1 MIPHC
6 PGKDL
11 LLITKMLSKW
21 SPQVV
26 HRFVFQSLVTI
37 CMIKPCKEPSFK
49 AHVSKTKDF
58 EKYLNQMADNYQGN
72 HMLVPMG
79 CDFTFANARLNFE
92 NMDRL
97 IQYFNE
103 HNTANITL
111 MYSTPGKYLDS
122 LHA

>member
-1 MIPHC
+1 MRDHYC
-6 PGKDL
+6 
-11 LLITKMLSKW
+11 W
-21 SPQVV
+21 PQGFWYDERFWNDEPFVV
-26 HRFVFQSLVTI
+26 N
-37 CMIKPCKEPSFK
+37 KERDTYN
-49 AHVSKTKDF
+49 AVNKTKDF
-58 EKYLNQMADNYQGN
+58 QKYLNQMADNYQGN